1 MRKKFLGEI
10 QAANTKM
17 PIEKSSCLTE
27 CPLILTKIYGGKIRI
42 EMACNRRY
50 NAANEDEV
58 DYIHCACLEVTWHTL
73 HLEFWTEKNEQCAKR
88 LKRIPTHH
96 RLLCQNN
103 HSLAIRNDGTFAWNS
118 QVIVV
123 KGGGVVLVFS
133 TYLQI
138 HLLQVYSRFNEEL
151 DEFLDKAIAFFDPD
165 GRGFPCVDQKQ
176 TEVYNMQ
183 RRKVLCPDYYKTLYQ
198 MANEADSWHDP
209 TGTMSLME
217 RSYRA
222 LPPGTT
228 LPASLKYRC
237 KDFY

>member
-1 MRKKFLGEI
+1 MAYFTFGISDGKKRTVCQTSQENTDAP
-10 QAANTKM
+10 QAIV
-17 PIEKSSCLTE
+17 PEQSLSCH
-27 CPLILTKIYGGKIRI
+27 KKRWH
-42 EMACNRRY
+42 
-50 NAANEDEV
+50 V
-58 DYIHCACLEVTWHTL
+58 CLEQPGNCG
-73 HLEFWTEKNEQCAKR
+73 ER
-88 LKRIPTHH
+88 
-96 RLLCQNN
+96 
-103 HSLAIRNDGTFAWNS
+103 
-118 QVIVV
+118 
-123 KGGGVVLVFS
+123 GGGVVLVFS